1 MAWIKAY
8 KGFDKDMKCRDFQYE
23 EGKEYELPEGEEAKL
38 CESGFHACEAP
49 IDCLGYYA
57 PNNSVY
63 HAVEMDGV
71 SDERSDNDSKVC
83 CKKIRIGARLSIRN
97 LVEAQIE
104 YVKAHTKREGNGHS
118 KAIRSANSATGPRSA
133 NSATGDWSANS
144 ATGPRSANSAT
155 GDWSANSATGDWS
168 ANSAT
173 GYGSANVSTGCN
185 CKNDGAAGTISI
197 GWGKNNSCKGKIG
210 AYLVLCE
217 RGEWDGFKYPLIG
230 EPVLVKVD
238 GEKIKADTWYKLE
251 NGEFV
256 EVEK

>member
-1 MAWIKAY
+1 M
-8 KGFDKDMKCRDFQYE
+8 
-23 EGKEYELPEGEEAKL
+23 
-38 CESGFHACEAP
+38 
-49 IDCLGYYA
+49 
-57 PNNSVY
+57 
-63 HAVEMDGV
+63 
-71 SDERSDNDSKVC
+71 
-83 CKKIRIGARLSIRN
+83 
-97 LVEAQIE
+97 
-104 YVKAHTKREGNGHS
+104 
-118 KAIRSANSATGPRSA
+118 
-133 NSATGDWSANS
+133 
-144 ATGPRSANSAT
+144 
-155 GDWSANSATGDWS
+155 
-168 ANSAT
+168 
-173 GYGSANVSTGCN
+173 STGCN